1 MSDLSKIPTEQLL
14 YELYDRMDDNLY
26 APERKFDPYLD
37 SIDRLEKQTL
47 CQNLRLVYEDYKDVG
62 YDTGGNDK

>member
-26 APERKFDPYLD
+26 APERKHDPYLD
-37 SIDRLEKQTL
+37 NIERVEKQTL
-47 CQNLRLVYEDYKDVG
+47 CQSLRVIYEDYKDE
-62 YDTGGNDK
+62 

>member
-1 MSDLSKIPTEQLL
+1 MLDLTKIPTEQLL

-47 CQNLRLVYEDYKDVG
+47 CQNLRLVYEDYKDVDSDSSG
-62 YDTGGNDK
+62 TDQ

>member
-26 APERKFDPYLD
+26 APERKHDLYLD
-37 SIDRLEKQTL
+37 NIERVEKQTL
-47 CQNLRLVYEDYKDVG
+47 CQSLRVIYEDYKDE
-62 YDTGGNDK
+62 